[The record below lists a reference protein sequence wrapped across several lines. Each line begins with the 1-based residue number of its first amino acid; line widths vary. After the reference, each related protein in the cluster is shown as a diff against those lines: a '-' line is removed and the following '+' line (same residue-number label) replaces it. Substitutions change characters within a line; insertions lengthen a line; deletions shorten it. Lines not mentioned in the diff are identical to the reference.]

1 MTVKQISIFLE
12 NKPGQLAGICRTL
25 AKAEINIATLSRADT
40 ADFGIVRMIVDD
52 HVKGVEVLAKAS
64 PLLERFGGHPMA
76 VGIGLKA
83 DRIADFF
90 EVMEAEIRRQ
100 LTVDQLK
107 NYLPYDGELVISD
120 LTPEVFRHLGALAPF
135 GHSNTK
141 PVFRFNDVEFPRI
154 HPAGESHAR
163 GVVRDATGQIEFIA
177 FNRSPAALR
186 GHRFDILATPQVN
199 TRYNAESTQ
208 LNIIDLKE
216 ID

>member
-1 MTVKQISIFLE
+1 MLTIQGEEAYGSGRSVSNL
-12 NKPGQLAGICRTL
+12 NL
-25 AKAEINIATLSRADT
+25 
-40 ADFGIVRMIVDD
+40 
-52 HVKGVEVLAKAS
+52 VEVLAKAS

-100 LTVDQLK
+100 LTADQLK
-107 NYLPYDGELVISD
+107 NYLPYDGELAISD
-120 LTPEVFRHLGALAPF
+120 LTPEVFRHLGQLAPF

-154 HPAGESHAR
+154 HPAGENHAR
-163 GVVRDATGQIEFIA
+163 GIVRDPTGQIEFIA
-177 FNRSPAALR
+177 FNRSPATLR
-186 GHRFDILATPQVN
+186 GHRFDIITTPQLN
-199 TRYNAESTQ
+199 TRYNAESMQ
-208 LNIIDLKE
+208 LNISDLKE